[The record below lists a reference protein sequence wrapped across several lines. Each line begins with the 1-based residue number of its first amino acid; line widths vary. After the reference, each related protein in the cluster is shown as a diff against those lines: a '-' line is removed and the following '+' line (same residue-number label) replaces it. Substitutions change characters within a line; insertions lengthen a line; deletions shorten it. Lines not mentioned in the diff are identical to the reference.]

1 MKGGLEQHDDG
12 LEEHERAEGEAV
24 GATGEFAAET
34 AGNFLGSVL
43 PEVDDEGAGREVK
56 DGAAEGEQG
65 VLEEEFKRFHRFRCI
80 ICPVN
85 PLACPEV

>member
-1 MKGGLEQHDDG
+1 MFFDILGVKGCLQEHEDA

-56 DGAAEGEQG
+56 DGAEEGEQG
-65 VLEEEFKRFHRFRCI
+65 VLEEKFITVQQQLKK
-80 ICPVN
+80 
-85 PLACPEV
+85 LL

>member
-1 MKGGLEQHDDG
+1 MFLDILGVKGGLEQHDDG

-56 DGAAEGEQG
+56 DGAEEGEQG
-65 VLEEEFKRFHRFRCI
+65 VLEEKFITVQQQLKK
-80 ICPVN
+80 
-85 PLACPEV
+85 LL